1 MSGAPVDAIEPGSA
15 PWWDAHTERLRR
27 RRPRAGGLTVER
39 IVDEAID
46 LMDAEGLDALTVRA
60 LTARLGTSSA
70 TLYRHVASVEE
81 LLVLVID
88 RVLGD
93 VELPDPDRSGRDR
106 TLQLAAE
113 FRRVLLEHPG
123 VVPALRAAPLLGPNA
138 QRSAEN
144 GLANLVDAGY
154 PPEVAT
160 QGYLAIIDYIL
171 GSVFFDTAGIV
182 DRRPEPRLAQEPSI
196 FAVQR
201 AAFDG
206 VTSEDV
212 FHFALTAL
220 LDGLQAAAAALDVTR
235 EQRSR

>member
-1 MSGAPVDAIEPGSA
+1 MTETATDAIEPGSA
-15 PWWDAHTERLRR
+15 PWWDAHSERLRR

-46 LMDAEGLDALTVRA
+46 LVDAEGLDALTVRA

-81 LLVLVID
+81 LRVLVID

-93 VELPDPDRSGRDR
+93 IELPDPDRSGRDR
-106 TLQLAAE
+106 TMQLAIE

-138 QRSAEN
+138 LRSAAN

-154 PPEVAT
+154 PPAVAT
-160 QGYLAIIDYIL
+160 QGYLAIVDYIL
-171 GSVFFDTAGIV
+171 GSAFFDTAGVV
-182 DRRPEPRLAQEPSI
+182 DRRTDHGVGLEPS
-196 FAVQR
+196 FFTAQR
-201 AAFDG
+201 AAVDG
-206 VTSEDV
+206 VTADDV
-212 FHFALTAL
+212 FRFAITAL
-220 LDGLQAAAAALDVTR
+220 LDGLDAAAAAERTH
-235 EQRSR
+235 

>member
-1 MSGAPVDAIEPGSA
+1 VAPSTVEDVEPGSA
-15 PWWDAHTERLRR
+15 SWWEAHTERLRR

-46 LMDAEGLDALTVRA
+46 LMDAEGLDALTVRT

-93 VELPDPDRSGRDR
+93 IELPRPERSGRER
-106 TLQLAAE
+106 TIDLAVA

-138 QRSAEN
+138 MRSATN
-144 GLANLVDAGY
+144 GMTNLVAAGY
-154 PPEVAT
+154 PPAVAV
-160 QGYLAIIDYIL
+160 QGYLAIVDYIL
-171 GSVFFDTAGIV
+171 GSAFFDTAGV
-182 DRRPEPRLAQEPSI
+182 AERRDDRAGSPAPSV
-196 FAVQR
+196 FEAHR
-201 AAFDG
+201 AALDG
-206 VTSEDV
+206 VASEDV
-212 FHFALTAL
+212 FRFAIVAF
-220 LDGLQAAAAALDVTR
+220 LDGLDAAS
-235 EQRSR
+235 SR